1 MWEGFP
7 FSTFWSAVSF
17 SRLFHGGHSICS
29 LVIACCFCELN
40 FSTNNWHLASF
51 PVLLF
56 WNLYGWNLYLQMVF
70 LKVRPLMNSLLHTPG
85 HLLKA
90 VVIHS
95 RRGLLNGKWPLL
107 LLFSRSVVSNSATR
121 WAAAGHASCPSPF
134 PWARS
139 NSCPL
144 SRWCHP
150 TISSSVVPFSSCPQ
164 SFPPSGSF
172 FNESALHIR
181 CPKYWS
187 FSFSISPSKEYSG
200 LISFRINWFDLLA
213 IQRTLK
219 SLQHNSSKASVL
231 RHSAFFY
238 GPTLTSIHDYWKNHS
253 FD

>member
-85 HLLKA
+85 HLLRA

-107 LLFSRSVVSNSATR
+107 LSFSHSVVSNSATR

-134 PWARS
+134 PWACS

-150 TISSSVVPFSSCPQ
+150 NISSSVVPFSSCPQ

-172 FNESALHIR
+172 LMSQLFASGVQSIGVSASTSVVPMKTHD
-181 CPKYWS
+181 WS
-187 FSFSISPSKEYSG
+187 PLGWTGWI
-200 LISFRINWFDLLA
+200 
-213 IQRTLK
+213 
-219 SLQHNSSKASVL
+219 SLQSKGLSRVSNTIVQK
-231 RHSAFFY
+231 HQFFCAQLSLWSY
-238 GPTLTSIHDYWKNHS
+238 SHIHTRLLEKP
-253 FD
+253 